1 MLIGKLLSPIHSL
14 GPGTRAGLWTQGCN
28 KNCKG
33 CISPELKSKNPKKDI
48 PMELLTGI
56 LRSGAKRNNCDR
68 LTISGGDPFEQ
79 PEELCRLLKE
89 IRKDFKD
96 ILVYTGFLYEQI
108 ADGSLG
114 EAARESLEY
123 IDVLIDGPYIEEQNV
138 PEAVLRGSKNQRIIY
153 LNPDRRDEYE
163 DYLKQG
169 RQLENFVH
177 NNEVCTVGILNK
189 EETP

>member
-33 CISPELKSKNPKKDI
+33 CISPELKCKNPKKDI

-56 LRSGAKRNNCDR
+56 LRSGAKRNNCDG

-79 PEELCRLLKE
+79 PEELYRLLKE
-89 IRKDFKD
+89 VRGDFKD

-114 EAARESLEY
+114 EAAREALEY

-169 RQLENFVH
+169 RQLENFIH
-177 NNEVCTVGILNK
+177 NNEVCTVGILDK
-189 EETP
+189 ETTV